1 MRAKTKARGR
11 INRTVRN
18 AFSVAGYV
26 LLTAFAGLFGRPF
39 WFCEQLRWRIADD
52 IDNQRSAS

>member
-1 MRAKTKARGR
+1 MRAKTKPRGR
-11 INRTVRN
+11 INRAARN

-39 WFCEQLRWRIADD
+39 WVCEQLRWKIADQL
-52 IDNQRSAS
+52 DNERSA